1 MKRVAFYCVNDIKEG
16 SRTPLGSGREGK
28 CPVDSYQPR
37 VVRHLCRATGTQT
50 ERSGPLLPSS
60 PPNKHDGF
68 DTNHRAILLWKFHK
82 NVI

>member
-37 VVRHLCRATGTQT
+37 VVRHLCRATGTQA

-60 PPNKHDGF
+60 Q
-68 DTNHRAILLWKFHK
+68 ILCMKSFMVSDIILYVDFG
-82 NVI
+82 